1 MRSWQLQERN
11 SPSTKKVRSKSV
23 IGRRQD
29 LSESPHYLATW
40 NFDQLLGNGVFDA
53 IQKEPRLLLP

>member
-1 MRSWQLQERN
+1 VVATGKEQPFN
-11 SPSTKKVRSKSV
+11 KNVRSKSV

-40 NFDQLLGNGVFDA
+40 NFDQLLRNRVFDA
-53 IQKEPRLLLP
+53 IKKKPRLLLP